1 MTSHNHLPSLGAHY
15 SQLLGLVA
23 PWTISDVDLDVER
36 GTLAIH
42 ILEEKDTSFP
52 CPECGKAAKRYDH
65 APVRRWRHLDT
76 MQFTTEIIASLPRVE
91 CPDHGVKNVAVPWA
105 EAHSRWTLLFELF
118 AIDVL
123 LATTNL
129 TRAMGLLK
137 IGWEQVHKI
146 RKAAVSRGL
155 ANRAEEDIEHA
166 GMDEKSFLKGH
177 RYATLLADLRRGRVL
192 DVVQDRTKESAK
204 TLIEKALTPRQRE
217 SVKAVAVDMWEPFAT
232 AIRELLPDADVVHDK
247 FHVAGYLGEAVD
259 KVRRKEHRS
268 FLKEGSN
275 LLTGAKYL
283 FLKNDLAGDE
293 KERFRALMQDELK
306 VGKAWVMKEAFRH
319 FWDYVRVSAARSFF
333 KRWYFRATHSRL
345 APVITVAKMLK
356 RHLDGLLSYCI
367 HKISNAVVEGLNS
380 KIQQVKASARGFRNF
395 EHYRIA
401 ILFFCGKLD
410 MKTRAAIH

>member
-1 MTSHNHLPSLGAHY
+1 MNNHNHLPSLGAHY

-42 ILEEKDTSFP
+42 VVEARDASFP
-52 CPECGKAAKRYDH
+52 CPECGAAAKRYDH

-76 MQFTTEIIASLPRVE
+76 MQFTTEIVASLPRVE
-91 CPDHGVKNVAVPWA
+91 CPDHGVKSVAVPWA

-123 LATTNL
+123 FATTNL
-129 TRAMGLLK
+129 TRAMALLK
-137 IGWEQVHKI
+137 IGWEQAHEI
-146 RKAAVSRGL
+146 RKAGVMRGL
-155 ANRAEEDIEHA
+155 TNRTEEDIEYA

-177 RYATLLADLRRGRVL
+177 KYATLMADLGRGRVL
-192 DVVQDRTKESAK
+192 DVVKDRTQESA
-204 TLIEKALTPRQRE
+204 IEKALTPRQRAH
-217 SVKAVAVDMWEPFAT
+217 VKALAVDMWEPFAQ
-232 AIRELLPDADVVHDK
+232 AIRELLPDADLVHDK
-247 FHVAGYLGEAVD
+247 FHIAGYLGEAVD
-259 KVRRKEHRS
+259 LVRRKEHRS
-268 FLKEGSN
+268 LLKEGSD

-283 FLKNDLAGDE
+283 FLKNELSDDE
-293 KERFRALMQDELK
+293 QERFRALMQDELK
-306 VGKAWVMKEAFRH
+306 VGKAWTLKEMFRH
-319 FWDYVRVSAARSFF
+319 FWDYVSIGAARKFF
-333 KRWYFRATHSRL
+333 DRWYFRATHSRL
-345 APVITVAKMLK
+345 APVIKVAKMLK
-356 RHLDGLLSYCI
+356 RHLDGLLAYCT

-410 MKTRAAIH
+410 MKTRAATH